1 MLILNFIF
9 EFSVCLFVCFGR
21 DKTLS
26 RIPSAKLANEL
37 QVIILLE
44 EEFMISHFFFSMGQS
59 ISQKELLIKIKSKN
73 AAF

>member
-44 EEFMISHFFFSMGQS
+44 EEFMISHFFFSMG
-59 ISQKELLIKIKSKN
+59 
-73 AAF
+73 